1 MNCGNAEYR
10 GEEVNDRRIRFC
22 VHRTKSP
29 LPPWHRATSDN
40 TNNNG
45 MRYAAEFQDPSQKKI
60 INKFTQK
67 SRPLPHDVQEQT
79 ITVLCSG
86 QNPISARQMER
97 LVSAWVYPFP
107 PGPRRRSE
115 TPIKIQ
121 FLTATPGGFSKR
133 RCPRKSTF
141 PTF

>member
-1 MNCGNAEYR
+1 MKGGNAEYR

-29 LPPWHRATSDN
+29 SRLGTGPLQIILIIMVRAT
-40 TNNNG
+40 
-45 MRYAAEFQDPSQKKI
+45 QPSFKIRRKI
-60 INKFTQK
+60 IIHKFTQK

-86 QNPISARQMER
+86 QSPISARQMER

-107 PGPRRRSE
+107 PEPRRRSE
-115 TPIKIQ
+115 TPIRIQ